1 MSRTKLIDDAKSDKP
16 RFRGL
21 VHGTTVARQGQSDSP
36 LRPQIVREEGIRGVY
51 QGLTPV
57 ILRQAANST
66 VRFGS

>member
-1 MSRTKLIDDAKSDKP
+1 MIDDAKSDKP

-21 VHGTTVARQGQSDSP
+21 VHGTTVVRQPRARTDLSV
-36 LRPQIVREEGIRGVY
+36 QIVREEGIRGVY